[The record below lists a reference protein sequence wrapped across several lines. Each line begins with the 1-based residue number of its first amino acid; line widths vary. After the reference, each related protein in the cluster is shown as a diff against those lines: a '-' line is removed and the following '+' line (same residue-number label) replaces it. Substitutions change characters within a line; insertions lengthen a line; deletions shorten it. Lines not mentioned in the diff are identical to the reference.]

1 MTTDTNQSDLSGGA
15 TDCAPAPAADV
26 LPEPAGLVYF
36 EGGQYE
42 QGWVSSQDAYTADQL
57 RAAIAAERARTADT
71 HAAYC
76 HSQQQFHDAVAELS
90 TLRQHLAEAHAAQ
103 PVPAPAV
110 DERIADSDSGH
121 VAAAPE
127 QRGELPE
134 PTAWLVCSVNGDGSL
149 MVEHS
154 TAWEQA
160 ANDHIND
167 AINEHDIE
175 DAATWVVR
183 PAYTADQLRTA
194 IAAERERVR
203 IEHARELVEAHRE
216 AFVGNIE
223 ALSKLDLDA
232 MNAQPLLMAVQNWDI
247 STGRARELLRCWVLG
262 TFKPDML
269 PECGDELFAEADEPR
284 DAWAKLQAELSTLRQ
299 QLAEAVR
306 DAKRYRWLRK
316 HRPFILREFGFSESQ
331 IEHWSNAQN
340 EAKIDAAIDAAI
352 AAAGRQD

>member
-1 MTTDTNQSDLSGGA
+1 MNKD
-15 TDCAPAPAADV
+15 
-26 LPEPAGLVYF
+26 
-36 EGGQYE
+36 
-42 QGWVSSQDAYTADQL
+42 QD
-57 RAAIAAERARTADT
+57 
-71 HAAYC
+71 
-76 HSQQQFHDAVAELS
+76 
-90 TLRQHLAEAHAAQ
+90 HL
-103 PVPAPAV
+103 
-110 DERIADSDSGH
+110 
-121 VAAAPE
+121 AAAPE

-134 PTAWLVCSVNGDGSL
+134 PAAWLVCSVNGDGSL

-160 ANDHIND
+160 AHDHIND
-167 AINEHDIE
+167 AINEYDIE

-203 IEHARELVEAHRE
+203 LEHARELVEAHRE

-299 QLAEAVR
+299 HLAEAVR
-306 DAKRYRWLRK
+306 ERDALR
-316 HRPFILREFGFSESQ
+316 
-331 IEHWSNAQN
+331 AQV
-340 EAKIDAAIDAAI
+340 DAAVPAMRDYARRNPRWESWDNGEVEGKMQDPNGVNAWLEQIDAAI
-352 AAAGRQD
+352 AARGEAN